1 MNLKKNKKIN
11 GDSFNIGPHKSKNFS
26 VGKVLKRFALKYR
39 NIKWKLIK
47 EKFKE
52 QNLLNLNCS
61 KIEKNRLEINIILAL
76 LWTKLLSGIKITIK
90 RTVGN

>member
-1 MNLKKNKKIN
+1 MNLKNKKIN

-47 EKFKE
+47 KEKFKDKFIK
-52 QNLLNLNCS
+52 LKLF
-61 KIEKNRLEINIILAL
+61 KN
-76 LWTKLLSGIKITIK
+76 
-90 RTVGN
+90 